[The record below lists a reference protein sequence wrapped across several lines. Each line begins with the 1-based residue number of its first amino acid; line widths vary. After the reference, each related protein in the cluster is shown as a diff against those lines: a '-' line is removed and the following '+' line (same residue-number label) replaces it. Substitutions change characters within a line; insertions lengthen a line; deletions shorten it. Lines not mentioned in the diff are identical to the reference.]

1 MQIVYP
7 LKHKAVTQWIRPS
20 NSPKYL
26 ETFED
31 LVNKIEELRLELI
44 KRNEG
49 RSYTDLEVIKA
60 SQALDEVLDRYQELI
75 LNKN

>member
-44 KRNEG
+44 KTKEG
-49 RSYTDLEVIKA
+49 RSYTDLEVIRQVKPLMR
-60 SQALDEVLDRYQELI
+60 S
-75 LNKN
+75 